1 MESPAARKS
10 FLFAL
15 RIISLYK
22 KLSFEKKEFILSKQV
37 LRSGTSIGANIAE
50 SEHAQ
55 SRADFTS
62 KMSIA
67 LKEAD
72 ETKYWLQLLQ
82 ASGYLS
88 AEEAEPVLNDCIELI
103 KLLSSIVKSLNSQ

>member
-15 RIISLYK
+15 RIIGLYK

-55 SRADFTS
+55 SRADFTPIS
-62 KMSIA
+62 GAGVRNMPLSQSQF
-67 LKEAD
+67 L
-72 ETKYWLQLLQ
+72 TKRLL
-82 ASGYLS
+82 L
-88 AEEAEPVLNDCIELI
+88 PIL
-103 KLLSSIVKSLNSQ
+103 